1 MNTETFEFFL
11 KNVKE
16 SFHPILDEDLTNIV
30 SNPRF
35 IDFIEQFW
43 DEAKDIGYS
52 IGYDD
57 GLDDAMSNYYA
68 DEADA

>member
-35 IDFIEQFW
+35 IEFIEQFW

-52 IGYDD
+52 IGYYD

-68 DEADA
+68 DEA

>member
-35 IDFIEQFW
+35 IEFIEQFW
-43 DEAKDIGYS
+43 YEAKEIGYN
-52 IGYDD
+52 IGF
-57 GLDDAMSNYYA
+57 DDAMSSHYA
-68 DEADA
+68 DDA